1 MIAWD
6 ISSIHTH
13 CQLLEIV
20 SIFLFIFGCFWVPSE
35 LRSSGFSR
43 FLHPTFFFGNG
54 WGGVIIFKLTEYS
67 YCVLFVISCA
77 CMHTFWFLS
86 LIIYKA
92 AVKVR
97 NEFINTTGISSGQK
111 GENKSMG
118 SDWGIQ
124 EPPSS
129 VLAFIWGSQTGEET
143 SEIWGSAQVKIH
155 CDISLSFD
163 PKCNWT

>member
-1 MIAWD
+1 MNSGVVVFQDFYIQ
-6 ISSIHTH
+6 HF
-13 CQLLEIV
+13 
-20 SIFLFIFGCFWVPSE
+20 FLAMG
-35 LRSSGFSR
+35 G
-43 FLHPTFFFGNG
+43 G
-54 WGGVIIFKLTEYS
+54 GGVIIFKLTEYS

-163 PKCNWT
+163 PKSNWT